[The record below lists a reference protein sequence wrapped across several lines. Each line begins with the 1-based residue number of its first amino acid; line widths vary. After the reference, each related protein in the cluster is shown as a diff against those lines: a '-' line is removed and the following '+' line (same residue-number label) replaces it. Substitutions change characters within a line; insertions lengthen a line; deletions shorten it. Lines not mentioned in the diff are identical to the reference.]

1 MYMIRKKKR
10 KQKITEG
17 TAKNRFL
24 KSSIKKIKKK
34 GERKNWAMYRTIR
47 PIKQDVVH
55 SHARKIYKIV
65 VYCVATYIQ
74 INTNVAI

>member
-1 MYMIRKKKR
+1 
-10 KQKITEG
+10 
-17 TAKNRFL
+17 
-24 KSSIKKIKKK
+24 
-34 GERKNWAMYRTIR
+34 MYRTIR

-74 INTNVAI
+74 INTKSSYMLIFTLLVIVLSYMTAK